1 MNMNKHHLLNLYY
14 NFPFHYNPFN
24 NYYFTLSILKKEWKM
39 WLQYDPLN
47 MMYSDVS
54 KSTIITLDN
63 AAFQSCDKNW

>member
-1 MNMNKHHLLNLYY
+1 
-14 NFPFHYNPFN
+14 
-24 NYYFTLSILKKEWKM
+24 M

-54 KSTIITLDN
+54 KSTITTLDN